1 MKSEISNNKKII
13 ENYQREI
20 KDLESVKK
28 QRRLN
33 DVIE

>member
-1 MKSEISNNKKII
+1 MKCEIANNKKII

-20 KDLESVKK
+20 KDLESAKK
-28 QRRLN
+28 QRKLN